1 MSDSQVTTVLA
12 AVKETIQD
20 HESKV
25 DSNLAWLQ
33 EAMHPFF
40 FSFNQGE
47 TESLAV
53 LGSALNR
60 LHRLPYLRLKDTP
73 ERLLLAQASSSE
85 SLYETLSIIKRRE
98 NLSYSEI
105 NTSFQKL
112 PEGEHY
118 LEILRFDYNRKSD
131 ADIAD
136 LIEND
141 SAADLPPS
149 IFKEVDAELST
160 HAPDFNKDELE
171 SLLKLLWLNNPSYV
185 QVSHPERIARIL
197 HLYQQTQSRGGIHLN
212 INPIS
217 TPNTDEKA
225 RILFSVSNPPQHN
238 FFMLQVMEVFKRLKV
253 KVRRSYTVTMSNGVY
268 PNFLATFYVS
278 SLDGSSLEPGSDRFK
293 ELQHEL
299 YNTQILSSISGSFTN
314 LVANGLMNGPDA
326 SLVKAMITFAHTN
339 LAHNNPERFDPEGIQ
354 RAFHNHP
361 DVSTHLVRLFHAR
374 FKPEVGDREATYNT
388 LLEQATD
395 MVDNFNT
402 GRRFLDQTRRTVF
415 QSAISF
421 ITNCLKTN
429 FFVREKHALAF
440 RLDPVYL
447 DELDA
452 EFTADLPAE
461 RPFRITFFSGRNG
474 SGYHIGF
481 SDIARGGWRTLITQG
496 HDDYV
501 NSANTLFKEN
511 YVLAHTQHLKNKDIY
526 EGGSKM
532 VTILNT
538 RPDTPRPVVLQYLYK
553 LQFAFTHAF
562 LDLYITEN
570 GKAKDPMVIDYY
582 GEDEPIELGPDEN
595 MHDVMI
601 ELIAQQAAERGYV
614 LGTGIMSSKKVG
626 INHKDYGVTSIGVI
640 RFAEVTMKEVM
651 GIDMHKDKFSVK
663 FTGGP
668 NGDVAGNGMRLLLE
682 RCPQVQVKLIVDGT
696 GAVFD
701 PLGLDRDALSAI
713 VLQSDLDA
721 YDATALHPGG
731 YIIYRNQ
738 QRKEGIRTLYKKLLQ
753 TDSGLEEQWI
763 STDEFY
769 KTYNSLVFSVKADLF
784 IPAGGRPE
792 TIAPHNV
799 DQFFDDEGNPS
810 ANVIVE
816 GANSFI
822 TPDARIA
829 LQSRGVVIMRDASAN
844 KCGVISSSYEIIA
857 NLMLSEEEFLSNKER
872 YVSDV
877 IDILNR
883 MAEQEANLI
892 IKRHRLADNCLA
904 YTEISNQLSHEINA
918 HYSKMFSFFQ
928 SKPELIQDERYRA
941 AMLQHMP
948 VLLNENEIFRQRLDQ
963 LPDKVKYAILA
974 SKLASGMVYFSDDN
988 AVYEDIIEAQ
998 LTRLTGS

>member
-1 MSDSQVTTVLA
+1 MDDSKTATVLA
-12 AVKETIQD
+12 EVKKTIAN
-20 HESKV
+20 HEAKV
-25 DSNLAWLQ
+25 DYNLEWLQ
-33 EAMHPFF
+33 QAMHPFF
-40 FSFNQGE
+40 FNFNQDE
-47 TESLAV
+47 TEALAV
-53 LGSALNR
+53 LASALNR
-60 LHRLPYLRLKDTP
+60 IHRLPYLRLTDSP
-73 ERLLLAQASSSE
+73 ERLLLAQASHAD
-85 SLYETLSIIKRRE
+85 SLYQTLSIIKRRE

-105 NTSFQKL
+105 NTSFKCL
-112 PEGEHY
+112 PESDHY
-118 LEILRFDYNRKSD
+118 LEILRFDYNLKSD
-131 ADIAD
+131 SDIAT

-141 SAADLPPS
+141 AGADLPAK
-149 IFKEVDAELST
+149 IITQVAAELKQ
-160 HAPDFNKDELE
+160 HAPDFDRSELE
-171 SLLKLLWLNNPSYV
+171 PLLKLLWINNPTYV
-185 QVSHPERIARIL
+185 RVSHPERIARIL
-197 HLYQQTQSRGGIHLN
+197 HLHQQTECRGGIHLD
-212 INPIS
+212 IHPIT
-217 TPNTDEKA
+217 TPNTDEVA
-225 RILFSVSNPPQHN
+225 RILFGVSNPPQHN
-238 FFMLQVMEVFKRLKV
+238 FFMLQLMEVFKRLKV

-278 SLDGSSLEPGSDRFK
+278 SLDGSSLEQGSERFI

-299 YNTQILSSISGSFTN
+299 YNTQILSSSSDSFHN

-326 SLVKAMITFAHTN
+326 SLIKAMITFAHTN
-339 LAHNNPERFDPEGIQ
+339 LAHNNPERFAPDDVQ
-354 RAFHNHP
+354 RAFHHHP

-374 FKPEVGDREATYNT
+374 FKPELEDREAIYDAV
-388 LLEQATD
+388 LEQAHE
-395 MVDNFNT
+395 MVNNFNT
-402 GRRFLDQTRRTVF
+402 GRRFLDQSRRTVF
-415 QSAISF
+415 KCAISF

-429 FFVREKHALAF
+429 FFVNEKHALAF
-440 RLDPVYL
+440 RLDPAYL

-452 EFTADLPAE
+452 EFTDDLPAE
-461 RPFRITFFSGRNG
+461 RPFRITFFSGRSG

-501 NSANTLFKEN
+501 NSANTIFREN

-532 VTILNT
+532 VAILNT
-538 RPDTPRPVVLQYLYK
+538 RPKTPRPAVLQYLYK
-553 LQFAFTHAF
+553 LQFGFIHAF
-562 LDLYITEN
+562 LDLYVTEN
-570 GKAKDPMVIDYY
+570 GKAKDPMVVDYY

-595 MHDVMI
+595 MHDVMV
-601 ELIAQQAAERGYV
+601 ELIAQQAVDRGYI
-614 LGTGIMSSKKVG
+614 LGAGIMSSKKVG

-651 GIDMHKDKFSVK
+651 GIDMHKDAFSVK

-682 RCPQVQVKLIVDGT
+682 RCPQVQIKLIVDGT

-701 PLGLDRDALSAI
+701 PQGLQREALSDI

-721 YDATALHPGG
+721 FDAKALHPGG

-738 QRKEGIRTLYKKLLQ
+738 QRQEGIRTLYKKLVQ
-753 TDSGLEEQWI
+753 TADALEEHWI

-769 KTYNSLVFSVKADLF
+769 KTYNNLIFTVGTDLF

-792 TIAPHNV
+792 TIASHNV
-799 DQFFDDEGNPS
+799 EQFFDGDGNPS
-810 ANVIVE
+810 ADVIVE

-822 TPDARIA
+822 TPDARIK

-857 NLMLSEEEFLSNKER
+857 NLMLSEKEFLDNKER

-877 IDILNR
+877 IKILNR

-892 IKRHRLADNCLA
+892 IQRHRKGADSLA
-904 YTEISNQLSHEINA
+904 YTEISNQLSHEINN
-918 HYSKMFSFFQ
+918 HYAKMFSFFQ
-928 SKPELIQDERYRA
+928 SRPELIKDARYRK
-941 AMLQHMP
+941 AMLQHLP
-948 VLLNENEIFRQRLDQ
+948 ALISENETFSQRLNQ

-998 LTRLTGS
+998 LRRLTGD

>member
-1 MSDSQVTTVLA
+1 MPGSTVTNVLSE
-12 AVKETIQD
+12 VKETIKG

-25 DSNLAWLQ
+25 DSNLEWLQ
-33 EAMHPFF
+33 QAMHPFF
-40 FSFNQGE
+40 FNFNQDE
-47 TESLAV
+47 IESLAV
-53 LGSALNR
+53 LASALNR
-60 LHRLPYLRLKDTP
+60 IHRLPYLRLTDTP
-73 ERLLLAQASSSE
+73 ERLLLAQASHSD

-112 PEGEHY
+112 PGNDEY

-131 ADIAD
+131 ADIAT

-141 SAADLPPS
+141 AATDLPSS
-149 IFKEVDAELST
+149 IMKEVEAELSI
-160 HAPDFNKDELE
+160 HAPDFNKDDLE
-171 SLLKLLWLNNPSYV
+171 SLLKLLWLNNPTYV
-185 QVSHPERIARIL
+185 QVSHPERIARMI
-197 HLYQQTQSRGGIHLN
+197 HLYQQTKFRGGIHLD

-225 RILFSVSNPPQHN
+225 RVLFGVSNPPQHN
-238 FFMLQVMEVFKRLKV
+238 FFMLQVMEVFRRLKI
-253 KVRRSYTVTMSNGVY
+253 KVRRSYTVTISNGVY

-278 SLDGSSLEPGSDRFK
+278 PLDDSSLEPGSERFK

-299 YNTQILSSISGSFTN
+299 YNTQILSSSSGSFDN

-326 SLVKAMITFAHTN
+326 SLVKAMITFVHTN
-339 LAHNNPERFDPEGIQ
+339 LAHNNPERFAPDVIQ

-374 FKPEVGDREATYNT
+374 FKPELEDREAIYDA
-388 LLEQATD
+388 LLEQATE

-429 FFVREKHALAF
+429 FFVQEKHALAF
-440 RLDPVYL
+440 RLDPAYL
-447 DELDA
+447 EELDA
-452 EFTADLPAE
+452 EFTSDLPVD
-461 RPFRITFFSGRNG
+461 RPFRITFFSGRSG

-532 VTILNT
+532 VAILNT
-538 RPDTPRPVVLQYLYK
+538 RPDTPRPAVLQYLYK
-553 LQFAFTHAF
+553 LQFGFIHAF

-570 GKAKDPMVIDYY
+570 GKAKDPAVVDYY

-601 ELIAQQAAERGYV
+601 ELIAQQAADRGYV
-614 LGTGIMSSKKVG
+614 LGTGVMSSKKVG

-651 GIDMHKDKFSVK
+651 GIDMHKDEFSVK

-682 RCPQVQVKLIVDGT
+682 RCPQVQVRLIIDGS
-696 GAVFD
+696 GAIFD
-701 PLGLDRDALSAI
+701 PIGLDRDALSAI

-721 YDATALHPGG
+721 YDSAALNPGG

-738 QRKEGIRTLYKKLLQ
+738 QRTEGIRTLYKKLMQ
-753 TDSGLEEQWI
+753 TESGLEEHWI

-769 KTYNSLVFSVKADLF
+769 KTYNNLVFSVEADLF

-792 TIAPHNV
+792 TIAAHNV
-799 DQFFDDEGNPS
+799 DQFFNNEGNPS

-829 LQSRGVVIMRDASAN
+829 LQNRGVVIMRDASAN

-857 NLMLSEEEFLSNKER
+857 NLMLSTEEFLSNKER

-892 IKRHRLADNCLA
+892 IKRHRLAGDSLV
-904 YTEISNQLSHEINA
+904 YTEISNQLSHEINS

-928 SKPELIQDERYRA
+928 SKPELIEDERYRT

-948 VLLNENEIFRQRLDQ
+948 VLLSENETFRQRLDQ

-998 LTRLTGS
+998 LGRLTGS